1 MEKRMRPLRR
11 PALLAALTFIVPCIC
26 GAQTAEDEFIYA
38 LDDTRYDTAGD
49 ACHAYYAATSARL
62 LAEVEPGFSVVV
74 RPYKPPVL
82 TGESTENH
90 AHYLCRVDYAQN
102 FRGKTFNFFSTALI
116 DKLRNSC
123 LTGQPLNILTE
134 TCEQPSDDQPRK
146 EMGDPGQPLLG
157 GVSACVGNPASA
169 SSGNKYQQ
177 EEDYRDADGGLRLV
191 RYYNG
196 LSGEWGANYDKMLYF
211 DPYGRGL
218 ALFHGDGR
226 QSLFAWKHG
235 VATPEATEQGS
246 LKQVDNRWIYDSP
259 DNQQYS
265 FDAQGRLVAWRLAD
279 GQTQTLAY
287 ASKGSGA
294 LTVTVTDA
302 SGHSLQLFVTNG
314 ELARMKAG
322 KLTVNYKY
330 DSSNRLSKV
339 TRAWPG
345 HASSR
350 SYLYEDRAHPK
361 ALTGII
367 DERGVRFAS
376 WKYDAAGRVA
386 SSEHAGGADK
396 VTLNYHSD
404 GSTTVTNALGH
415 TATYRHQ
422 VIHGIKRVTSIEGE
436 PAAGCPA
443 GNTAYTYTERGQV
456 ATRTDA
462 LGNVTA
468 YSYDAMGREV
478 RRVEAQGSPV
488 ERTTTTTWDAT
499 RFLPLTVTTADRVI
513 TYTYDDQGRALST
526 SVHAT
531 KE

>member
-1 MEKRMRPLRR
+1 METRMPPLCR
-11 PALLAALTFIVPCIC
+11 PALLTVLALLAPAVS
-26 GAQTAEDEFIYA
+26 GAQTAEDEFFYT
-38 LDDTRYDTAGD
+38 LDDASYDTADG
-49 ACHAYYAATSARL
+49 ACHAYYDSMSAKL
-62 LAEVEPGFSVVV
+62 PAEVEPGFSVLV
-74 RPYKPPVL
+74 RPYRPPVL
-82 TGESTENH
+82 AGDSTENH
-90 AHYLCRVDYAQN
+90 VYYRCLVDYVQSY
-102 FRGKTFNFFSTALI
+102 RGKSFNFSASALI
-116 DKLRNSC
+116 YKLRKSC
-123 LTGQPLNILTE
+123 PAGQPLNVLTE
-134 TCEQPSDDQPRK
+134 TCEQPSDEQPRK

-157 GVSACVGNPASA
+157 GVSVCVGNPASA
-169 SSGNKYQQ
+169 STGNKYQE

-226 QSLFAWKHG
+226 QSLFAWQRG

-246 LKQVDNRWIYDSP
+246 LKQVGTRWVYDSP
-259 DNQQYS
+259 DNEQYR
-265 FDAQGRLVAWRLAD
+265 FDARGRMVAWRLAD
-279 GQTQTLAY
+279 GQVQTLAY
-287 ASKGSGA
+287 ADKGSGA

-302 SGHSLQLFVTNG
+302 SGHNLQLFVANG
-314 ELARMKAG
+314 ALARMKAG
-322 KLTVNYKY
+322 KLTVTYKY
-330 DSSNRLSKV
+330 DKSNRLSKV

-350 SYLYEDRAHPK
+350 GYLYEDQAHPK

-367 DERGVRFAS
+367 DERGVRYAS
-376 WKYDAAGRVA
+376 WKYDAAGRVV

-396 VTLNYHSD
+396 VSLAYHED
-404 GSTTVTNALGH
+404 GSTTVSNALGH
-415 TATYRHQ
+415 AVTYRHK
-422 VIHGIKRVTSIEGE
+422 VIHGIKRVTAIEGE

-456 ATRTDA
+456 AARIDA

-468 YSYDAMGREV
+468 YSYDAMGREI
-478 RRVEAQGSPV
+478 RRVEALGSPV
-488 ERTTTTTWDAT
+488 ERTTSTSWDAT
-499 RFLPLTVTTADRVI
+499 RFLPLTVTTSDRVI
-513 TYTYDDQGRALST
+513 TYTYDNQGRPLST